1 MEFPFHS
8 SAPICLTTAAIRLAI
23 SFPQV
28 TLGEVSDFVALGTER
43 V

>member
-1 MEFPFHS
+1 VEFPFHS
-8 SAPICLTTAAIRLAI
+8 SAPVCLTTVVIGLAI

-28 TLGEVSDFVALGTER
+28 TFGEVSDFVALGTER

>member
-8 SAPICLTTAAIRLAI
+8 SAPVCLATVAIGLAI

-28 TLGEVSDFVALGTER
+28 TFSKVSDFVALGTER